1 MEFVDHE
8 AKYLGSKLLKWW
20 YIYK

>member
-20 YIYK
+20 YI